1 MEVPPPRDKARMFD
15 EVQVSDVSN
24 RMRHQ
29 RFFLKGN
36 GNKVGTNAVANHF
49 KRRDEFV
56 VQFAGMKKRFVHAGI
71 GGFFLRDFAHRAI
84 LFEAG
89 ADVTLVAFAVPE
101 ERCGVEN
108 IAPDVVLF
116 DQYKSGFRWTHG

>member
-1 MEVPPPRDKARMFD
+1 MPPP
-15 EVQVSDVSN
+15 ENVQADC
-24 RMRHQ
+24 
-29 RFFLKGN
+29 LEWN
-36 GNKVGTNAVANHF
+36 GNEIGTNAVANHF

-84 LFEAG
+84 FFETG
-89 ADVTLVAFAVPE
+89 MDIAFFAFTVPE
-101 ERCGVEN
+101 ERRCVEN